1 MTPLEKRDMPII
13 IVMAVVVILIIAL
26 GLYFD

>member
-1 MTPLEKRDMPII
+1 LEKRDMPII

>member
-1 MTPLEKRDMPII
+1 VTPLEKRDMPII